1 VSKVITEK
9 PILYIVSDALGET
22 GELVARAAVSQ
33 FNSHQFIIRRYPY
46 VSDKEHINE
55 IIEEASDCNS
65 LIAYT
70 LVLKDLENYLIHKAA
85 EHNIPVVDILGPM
98 ISALSRI
105 TKSKPKMEPGIL
117 RKMDEQYFRKV
128 DAVDFAVKYD
138 DGKDPRGI
146 VYADLVII
154 GVSRTSKTPLC
165 TYLAHKRL
173 RAANVPLVP
182 EVMPPEELFT
192 IPPNKIF
199 GLTINPELLYQ
210 IRTERLKSLGLKE
223 NADYASM
230 ERIQK
235 ELDYAAKIMEKLGC
249 HVIDV
254 TNRAV
259 EETASKIID
268 IYNKEEENG
277 S

>member
-1 VSKVITEK
+1 MVITEK
-9 PILYIVSDALGET
+9 PVLYIVSDALGET

-33 FNSHQFIIRRYPY
+33 FNPNHFVVRRYPY
-46 VSDKEHINE
+46 VSEKEHITE
-55 IIEEASDCNS
+55 IIEEASGSNS
-65 LIAYT
+65 IIVYT
-70 LVLKDLENYLIHKAA
+70 LVVKELENYLTEKAA
-85 EHNIPVVDILGPM
+85 EHNIPAVDILGPVITT
-98 ISALSRI
+98 ISKV
-105 TKSKPKMEPGIL
+105 TNTEPKMEPGII

-146 VYADLVII
+146 IYADIVVI

-182 EVMPPEELFT
+182 EVAPPEELFT
-192 IPPNKIF
+192 IPSSKIF

-223 NADYASM
+223 NADYARM
-230 ERIQK
+230 ERIHK
-235 ELDYAAKIMEKLGC
+235 ELEYAAKIMEELGC

-259 EETASKIID
+259 EETASKVID

-277 S
+277 R